1 MTDADRIEMGGE
13 HDWDGRG
20 RLSGDLD
27 LGGRRREDDVDILAH
42 QLGRK
47 LAQSVHHFCP
57 AEVDDNV
64 LALEIAKIA
73 KAGPQCLHPV
83 RGCGS
88 SPET

>member
-1 MTDADRIEMGGE
+1 MVVVACRATSTSVEDVAKMTSTFSRD
-13 HDWDGRG
+13 
-20 RLSGDLD
+20 
-27 LGGRRREDDVDILAH
+27 

-47 LAQSVHHFCP
+47 LAEPVHHFCP

-83 RGCGS
+83 RGGGS